1 VLGELVQ
8 TTAGKWITHPP
19 PRCPN
24 GHMLATGE
32 LLAEVILDPAAATV
46 HTRIREGHADAA
58 RVAELAVRRFAA
70 ASLRLAAPG

>member
-1 VLGELVQ
+1 
-8 TTAGKWITHPP
+8 
-19 PRCPN
+19 
-24 GHMLATGE
+24 MLATGE